1 MQIFTIWMVLLTE
14 NSGVETIL
22 NPVILFSA
30 AAMWA
35 DSHLLIILCTK
46 KEKKTQLKEIE

>member
-1 MQIFTIWMVLLTE
+1 MQRFTTWIDLLTE
-14 NSGVETIL
+14 KSGVETIL

-35 DSHLLIILCTK
+35 DSHLLIILCAK
-46 KEKKTQLKEIE
+46 KEENLNWKK

>member
-1 MQIFTIWMVLLTE
+1 VQRFTTWIDLLTE
-14 NSGVETIL
+14 KSGVETIL

-35 DSHLLIILCTK
+35 DSHLLIILCAK
-46 KEKKTQLKEIE
+46 KEENLN